1 MIAKEYTASPTQ
13 DRFQRAGDQAEKQ
26 MAFYLKRA
34 FGDDPAVQ
42 VFHNLRLEDGGEVAQ
57 LDHLVLHRNGAI
69 IVESKSVTSSVRINE
84 RDEWTREWGGRWTGM
99 PSPVLQARRQAD
111 LLRKILRARKEELLS
126 KAIFG
131 LVQRG
136 YGMFVFDVV
145 VAISDQGV
153 IQHRGAL
160 PDVRKADQVQER
172 VCELMR
178 EQAALASPTSRDPRS
193 KEWGMTLKPEE
204 MTRTTAFLRAAHRGR
219 PAAATSPATTF
230 RPVPSPPPQTH
241 GRHAA
246 PRTGPV
252 HEGEPYMAVGPV
264 NAAPVRGT
272 PAVAPS
278 SSFTCQKCSSTQLEI
293 AYGKYGYYF
302 KCSACDSNT
311 RIELKCPGCGG
322 KPRTRKSGREFFA
335 ECAPCN
341 HSKRYFVNPA

>member
-1 MIAKEYTASPTQ
+1 MIAKEYTASSTQ
-13 DRFQRAGDQAEKQ
+13 DRFQRAGDEAEKQ

-42 VFHNLRLEDGGEVAQ
+42 IFHNLRLEDGGEVAQ
-57 LDHLVLHRNGAI
+57 IDHLVLHRNGAV

-84 RDEWTREWGGRWTGM
+84 RDEWTREWNGRWTGM

-111 LLRKILRARKEELLS
+111 LLRKILRARREELLS

-160 PDVRKADQVQER
+160 PDVRKADQVPER
-172 VCELMR
+172 VRELMQ
-178 EQAALASPTSRDPRS
+178 EQAALASPTSRDPRAR
-193 KEWGMTLKPEE
+193 EWGMTLKPEE
-204 MTRTTAFLRAAHRGR
+204 VTRTVAFLRAAHRER
-219 PAAATSPATTF
+219 AAAASTPASTTSTA
-230 RPVPSPPPQTH
+230 PPPQTH
-241 GRHAA
+241 GRHVA
-246 PRTGPV
+246 PGRPKV
-252 HEGEPYMAVGPV
+252 AQDGEPYLAVGPV
-264 NAAPVRGT
+264 SPQSVLSSPPAP
-272 PAVAPS
+272 A
-278 SSFTCQKCSSTQLEI
+278 SFTCQKCASTQLEVT
-293 AYGKYGYYF
+293 YGKYGYYF

-322 KPRTRKSGREFFA
+322 KPRTRKSGREFFS
-335 ECAPCN
+335 ECVPCN
-341 HSKRYFVNPA
+341 HSRLYFTNPA